1 MAQLELTSFERSAL
15 RAQAHPLKPVVMIG
29 DAGLS
34 PSVLKEIDQSLTA
47 HALIKIRVFGDDRAA
62 RLAMLQ
68 EICDQLGAAP
78 IQQIGKLLV
87 IWRPTNKPAAPKRSR
102 HAPHIPKKK
111 AAARKITRRANKA
124 EKAEVKKPAPKKPAV
139 KSAVKSTV
147 KSATAIKPAAKT
159 TVPTTARPARKSRT
173 S

>member
-15 RAQAHPLKPVVMIG
+15 RTQAHPLKPVVMIG
-29 DAGLS
+29 DAGLTA
-34 PSVLKEIDQSLTA
+34 SVLKEIDVSLTA
-47 HALIKIRVFGDDRAA
+47 HGLIKIRVFGDDRAA
-62 RLAMLQ
+62 RLAISQ
-68 EICDQLGAAP
+68 EICDQLSAAP

-124 EKAEVKKPAPKKPAV
+124 EKAELKKTTPKKPAPKRVPQSAPKT
-139 KSAVKSTV
+139 AVKSTV
-147 KSATAIKPAAKT
+147 KSSRQAGTSRAG
-159 TVPTTARPARKSRT
+159 KSRT
-173 S
+173 A